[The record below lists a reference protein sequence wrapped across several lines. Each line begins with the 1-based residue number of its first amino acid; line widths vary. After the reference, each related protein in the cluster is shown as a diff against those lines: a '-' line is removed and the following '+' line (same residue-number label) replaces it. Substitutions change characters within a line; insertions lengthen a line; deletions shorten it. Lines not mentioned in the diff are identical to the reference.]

1 MEVSATETDRAICYP
16 VDILTSGD
24 WDALKQASEAYQS
37 RLRDRNK
44 ESTQCFNLTN
54 GEKVAVTPSSVAF
67 LQVHGE
73 DSEHRILGLLDPRN
87 NQAVVALYLCGRWW
101 SVDDVLRTSNDAR
114 QELLQVLSVG
124 EQIVLYLLN
133 RVVYLSREWLPGNI
147 PFRLHPANQSA
158 KIVWRNREAVGF
170 YTVKQEGS
178 LCTDCTS
185 QCYQL
190 PVLDTVFVRRIYQ
203 RLGIGLRILHDF
215 CSTFP
220 DHEALGIS
228 RPISAAMYKV
238 CSKYLQSMPHEQ
250 DRVWEVEPPGDWS
263 QRLNVW
269 LQIQMGDISSVITDT
284 TGGDNALLHSQ
295 EEKSNQQSGD
305 DDVSRFA
312 KVHNP
317 QTETSQV
324 ILEPSERGKEQGS
337 GSPALKGESSGES
350 NMIEGKTEE
359 TRSETDT
366 ATNRKRRNEG
376 LLQTTNSKLV
386 KLAVSHPCD

>member
-170 YTVKQEGS
+170 YTVKQE
-178 LCTDCTS
+178 
-185 QCYQL
+185 
-190 PVLDTVFVRRIYQ
+190 
-203 RLGIGLRILHDF
+203 
-215 CSTFP
+215 
-220 DHEALGIS
+220 
-228 RPISAAMYKV
+228 V

-317 QTETSQV
+317 QTEVDKTSQV